1 MMQNTQDII
10 TDLKNVYTSATGY
23 TLAVIYDIREHYI
36 KFNKTF
42 YTILLQQ

>member
-10 TDLKNVYTSATGY
+10 TDLKNTSATGY